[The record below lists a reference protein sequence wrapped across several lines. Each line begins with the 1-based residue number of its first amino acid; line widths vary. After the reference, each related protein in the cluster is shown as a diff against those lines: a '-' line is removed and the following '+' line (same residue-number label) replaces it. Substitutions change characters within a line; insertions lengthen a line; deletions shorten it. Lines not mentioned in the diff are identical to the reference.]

1 MRELAR
7 EGWCVGNFGLIFP
20 TAVNMPE
27 TFTNAIAAV
36 IEGRE
41 C

>member
-1 MRELAR
+1 M
-7 EGWCVGNFGLIFP
+7 GNFELIFP
-20 TAVNMPE
+20 NAVNMPE

-36 IEGRE
+36 IGGRE